1 MPPPR
6 ACSKTTDLNHR
17 LHGCHGLGSA
27 RGNGIPEIEGK
38 GAQCGAEQ
46 GGSHASLT
54 VHRNEIL
61 FYSGSQEHRKCS
73 HGLLFRER
81 RVPAFFIVSISTRT
95 IRVIRGFPP
104 IHDSTIYA
112 VKARGA
118 HGALR
123 AQPWRSHSWPF
134 VVQRNQ
140 LDCELRRSDKG
151 NVGKNSPERESGLQ
165 LPSGRAKST
174 ARAMNKLAGR
184 SVLDIKQNGV
194 P

>member
-1 MPPPR
+1 MKSIEMSSPR
-6 ACSKTTDLNHR
+6 ACGRADTANASMLNAKRIFFIIVKGLRGVRLFRPVIYSTSDSKCSSAPRCSKTTDLNHR

-61 FYSGSQEHRKCS
+61 FYSGNQEHRNTGNGS

-81 RVPAFFIVSISTRT
+81 RVPAFFIVLICIRT

-118 HGALR
+118 QGALR
-123 AQPWRSHSWPF
+123 AP
-134 VVQRNQ
+134 
-140 LDCELRRSDKG
+140 
-151 NVGKNSPERESGLQ
+151 
-165 LPSGRAKST
+165 T
-174 ARAMNKLAGR
+174 
-184 SVLDIKQNGV
+184 
-194 P
+194 